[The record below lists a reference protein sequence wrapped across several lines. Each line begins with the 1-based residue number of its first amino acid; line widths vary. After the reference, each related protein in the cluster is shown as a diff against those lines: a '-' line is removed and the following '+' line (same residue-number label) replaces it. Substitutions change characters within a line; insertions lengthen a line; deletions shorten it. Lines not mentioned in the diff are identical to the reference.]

1 MEHAQVMPD
10 RAHHPIRLVVTDDLR
25 RNRLTVFF
33 RLILAIPHFVWVTL
47 WGIVALLA
55 AIANWFATLVRGTS
69 PEGLHG
75 FLATY
80 LRYQTHVW
88 AYVLLLADPYPGFGG
103 KPGYPIDIEI
113 EPPAPQN
120 RWTVGFRLILAIPAL
135 IIARIMTNLAQ
146 AIAIFSWV
154 VALVLGRL
162 PEGMR
167 NFGAFALRYDQQ
179 TSGYVLLLTSRYPS
193 FNVSVND

>member
-1 MEHAQVMPD
+1 MEHTQAMPD
-10 RAHHPIRLVVTDDLR
+10 QVRHPIRLVVTDDLR
-25 RNRLTVFF
+25 RTRLTVFF
-33 RLILAIPHFVWVTL
+33 RLILAIPHFVWVAL
-47 WGIVALLA
+47 WGIVAVLA

-69 PEGLHG
+69 PDGLHG

-120 RWTVGFRLILAIPAL
+120 RWAVGFRLVLAIPAL
-135 IIARIMTNLAQ
+135 LIARIMTNLSRIVAV
-146 AIAIFSWV
+146 FSWF

-179 TSGYVLLLTSRYPS
+179 TSGYLLLLTGRYPS
-193 FNVSVND
+193 FNVSVNE